1 MHVLRQAF
9 RVARTASPTT
19 FLAPVM
25 SSSTTPSS
33 APARRSWRLVLLWT
47 AFAATLVAGLTLAV
61 LHGNEAPILLDVV
74 SQ

>member
-9 RVARTASPTT
+9 RDTWNASRR
-19 FLAPVM
+19 LSSLSLM
-25 SSSTTPSS
+25 SSSSTPSS
-33 APARRSWRLVLLWT
+33 PPARRPWRLVLLWT

-61 LHGNEAPILLDVV
+61 LHGNEAPILLDVI